1 MDRALP
7 APFLSS
13 YGTMAVPIRPRANIK
28 SMRRRDLILAAGS
41 TALWQSTSKL
51 AAGVPSSA
59 ITVASFEL
67 DEIPLSELVA
77 GVAQGRWTSERL
89 TELYL
94 ARIAAID
101 RAGPRLNAVIELQPR
116 ALEFA
121 RTLDQERQAGKVR
134 GALHGIP
141 ILVKDNIETGDGM
154 ATSAGSLALANW
166 RSPDDAFVIR
176 QLRAAGALILG
187 KTNLSEWA
195 NFRSTHSISGWSGR
209 GGQTLNP
216 YALDRTPSGS
226 SSGSGA
232 AAAASLCAAAV
243 GSETD
248 GSITGPAS
256 FNGLVG
262 LKPTLGLISRSGI
275 IPLSHSQ
282 DTSGPMA
289 RTVRDVALLLGGMTG
304 VDAADATTLPS
315 QGHASTDYTRFLDP
329 AGLKG
334 ARLGIARKFFADS
347 APLDRYLSEC
357 IAALRDA
364 GAVIV
369 DPADLPSHGKLA
381 DPETEVLLY
390 DFKNDLNKYLARLPA
405 DAPARTLEA
414 LIQFNEQHR
423 AEEMPY
429 FEQEQFVLAQ
439 AKGPLTDAGYR
450 KARADCLRLSRTEGI
465 DAVINKH
472 HLDAIVTLTA
482 GAPWL
487 IDRVNGD
494 FDTGGCTTPA
504 AVAGYP
510 HISVPSGLYRGLP
523 IGLSFFA
530 SAWSEPTL
538 LKLAYAWE
546 QATQARRR
554 PTFVTSDTF

>member
-1 MDRALP
+1 
-7 APFLSS
+7 
-13 YGTMAVPIRPRANIK
+13 
-28 SMRRRDLILAAGS
+28 MRRRDLILAAAGS
-41 TALWQSTSKL
+41 TALWQGDAKL
-51 AAGVPSSA
+51 AIAQAGATQGAP
-59 ITVASFEL
+59 ASFEL
-67 DEIPLSELVA
+67 DEIPLSELAA
-77 GVAQGRWTSERL
+77 GLAQQRWSSERL

-94 ARIAAID
+94 ARIEAVD
-101 RAGPRLNAVIELQPR
+101 RAGPRLNAIIELQPKALEMAR
-116 ALEFA
+116 ALDA
-121 RTLDQERQAGKVR
+121 ERRSGKVR

-166 RSPDDAFVIR
+166 RSPNDAFVIAR
-176 QLRAAGALILG
+176 LRAAGALILG

-195 NFRSTHSISGWSGR
+195 NFRSTHSVSGWSGR

-275 IPLSHSQ
+275 VPLSHSQ

-304 VDAADATTLPS
+304 VDTADASTLPS
-315 QGHASTDYTRFLDP
+315 QSHASTDYTRFLDSG
-329 AGLKG
+329 GLKG

-347 APLDRYLSEC
+347 APLDRYLSDC
-357 IAALRDA
+357 VAALRDA

-369 DPADLPSHGKLA
+369 DPADMPSHGKLG
-381 DPETEVLLY
+381 DPETAVLQY
-390 DFKNDLNKYLARLPA
+390 DFKNDINNYLKRLPA
-405 DAPARTLEA
+405 DAPARTLET
-414 LIQFNEQHR
+414 LILFNEQHR
-423 AEEMPY
+423 AEEMPL
-429 FEQEQFVLAQ
+429 FEQEQFILSQ
-439 AKGPLTDAGYR
+439 AKGPLTDAAYL
-450 KARADCLRLSRTEGI
+450 KARADCLRLSRAEGI
-465 DAVINKH
+465 DAVINKY

-523 IGLSFFA
+523 VGLSFFA

-538 LKLAYAWE
+538 LKLAYGWE
-546 QATQARRR
+546 QATRARRP
-554 PTFVTSDTF
+554 PTFIASSTL